1 LIEPQPASSP
11 KTNLAAIFSAVAVIG
26 ICLFSHLGALG
37 LVGPD
42 EPRYAWIARA
52 MAQTGDWVTPRLY
65 GSPWFEKPILYY
77 WAAALGFALRLPAE
91 WAARL
96 PSAIAALA
104 AALAIAWLGKK
115 HYGSAQN
122 QSGDHAF
129 AISPALLAPMIFS
142 ASLAAIGFARAAT
155 PDMLFSASIA
165 LAMAAAASCL
175 RRAGALRNGNA
186 ASTHNQK
193 LSAGTLALFGAFL
206 GLGVLAKGPAAL
218 ILAGGAIGIWAL
230 ATKQLRAALSLA
242 HPIAI
247 AAFCVVALPW
257 YVICARRNPDF
268 LHIFIFQHNFERY
281 LTPVFQHIQPFWFF
295 VPITLLAVLPWTPF
309 LLSIVSEGLRTM
321 RANTWKNSPGFFFAC
336 WALFPILFFS
346 FSQSKLPSYILP
358 AIPPLALLIAVSACR
373 TSAHSRRLLIVIS
386 SAIAITWL
394 VLGVAAWEYFA
405 ADPQSG
411 LASKLVLIVALIAA
425 VLSFVFGFRSNLKS
439 LILTSAWAVAIAVEL
454 AGFALLPAIDPSVS
468 ARDRATM
475 ISGQPGTNFYTFH
488 LQRSWNYGL
497 AFYAGRPLEEWSPE
511 NSGAATLLTTSPG
524 LIELKKLGRFTGSVN
539 PQERGIR
546 YVKLEPVTR

>member
-1 LIEPQPASSP
+1 LTEPQPASSP
-11 KTNLAAIFSAVAVIG
+11 KTNLAAIFSAVAVVG

-186 ASTHNQK
+186 ASIHNQK

-206 GLGVLAKGPAAL
+206 GLGVLAKGPAAV

-309 LLSIVSEGLRTM
+309 LLSTVSEGRHTM

-411 LASKLVLIVALIAA
+411 LARKLVLIVALIGA

>member
-1 LIEPQPASSP
+1 
-11 KTNLAAIFSAVAVIG
+11 
-26 ICLFSHLGALG
+26 
-37 LVGPD
+37 
-42 EPRYAWIARA
+42 

-104 AALAIAWLGKK
+104 AAVAIAWLGKK

-165 LAMAAAASCL
+165 LAMAVAASCL

-193 LSAGTLALFGAFL
+193 LSAGTLAIFGAFL
-206 GLGVLAKGPAAL
+206 GLGVLAKGPAAV

-309 LLSIVSEGLRTM
+309 LLSTVSEGRHTM

-358 AIPPLALLIAVSACR
+358 AIPPLALLIAVGACR
-373 TSAHSRRLLIVIS
+373 TSARSRRLLIVIS

-411 LASKLVLIVALIAA
+411 LARKLVLIVALIAA

-454 AGFALLPAIDPSVS
+454 AGFVLLPAIDPSVS